1 MNVFDFALKME
12 ADGKAY
18 YEKLAM
24 ETGIPEFKSIF
35 SLLAAAEQNHHDALH
50 AMKSGIDAAWAESK
64 VLDHARNIFM
74 KLLRM
79 DYTHDKLLFDRDGYL
94 HAINA
99 EEESIK
105 FYQDAANR
113 EGNPEAKKLLLMLV
127 DEEKD
132 HLSIVENIYDFV
144 EKPRTFLA
152 WGEFSNL
159 KEL

>member
-18 YEKLAM
+18 YEKLAT
-24 ETGIPEFKSIF
+24 EAGIQEFKNIF
-35 SLLAAAEQNHHDALH
+35 SLLAAAEQDHHDALQ
-50 AMKSGIDAAWAESK
+50 AMKSGIAAARAESK

-113 EGNPEAKKLLLMLV
+113 EGNPEAKKLLLMLAE
-127 DEEKD
+127 EEKE
-132 HLSIVENIYDFV
+132 HLSIIENIYDFM
-144 EKPRTFLA
+144 ERPRTFLA

-159 KEL
+159 KEF